1 MPDHPIDPDTAV
13 ATLANGVRVVSIAL
27 PNLHTASVSVFVRSG
42 SQHESKRLNGISH
55 FVEHMAFKGTLTRDC
70 QRINLDAER
79 LGADVNAHTDKD
91 HTAFHLR
98 GLAAHA
104 GTFVQMLGDIVRNGT
119 FPEVELER
127 ERQVI
132 LQEFIEDDDDGLS
145 VAFKLFDKT
154 CFGDHPMARPVIG
167 TRANIER
174 FTRDELTGY
183 VRAQYTGA
191 NLVVGVAGN
200 IDPDQIVRDAEA
212 AFGSMPQ
219 GSRNVVAAPAYGGG
233 VQSRRLTGCPQSHVA
248 LGFPIPGL
256 TQDHQAGI
264 VAAALFGEGMS
275 SPLLDQIRE
284 RRGLVYHAA
293 CSADVMELCGQ
304 FVIEASTSPEHL
316 DEFFI
321 EVTRL
326 LHAHAGSIDPVGF
339 ERARNQI
346 AVRSLLAHERPA
358 RRIEAAA
365 IDLFVL
371 GRVRSQA
378 EVAAAVGDVTP
389 DQVRMTFEQMLAARA
404 SVAVAGKVGKGLNER
419 ILGLML
425 PRA

>member
-1 MPDHPIDPDTAV
+1 M
-13 ATLANGVRVVSIAL
+13 
-27 PNLHTASVSVFVRSG
+27 
-42 SQHESKRLNGISH
+42 
-55 FVEHMAFKGTLTRDC
+55 
-70 QRINLDAER
+70 
-79 LGADVNAHTDKD
+79 
-91 HTAFHLR
+91 
-98 GLAAHA
+98 
-104 GTFVQMLGDIVRNGT
+104 
-119 FPEVELER
+119 
-127 ERQVI
+127 
-132 LQEFIEDDDDGLS
+132 
-145 VAFKLFDKT
+145 
-154 CFGDHPMARPVIG
+154 
-167 TRANIER
+167 
-174 FTRDELTGY
+174 
-183 VRAQYTGA
+183 
-191 NLVVGVAGN
+191 
-200 IDPDQIVRDAEA
+200 
-212 AFGSMPQ
+212 
-219 GSRNVVAAPAYGGG
+219 
-233 VQSRRLTGCPQSHVA
+233 QSRRLTGCPQSHVA

-256 TQDHQAGI
+256 TEDHQAGI

-326 LHAHAGSIDPVGF
+326 LHAHASATDAVGF
-339 ERARNQI
+339 ERARYQI

-378 EVAAAVGDVTP
+378 EITAAVDAVTP
-389 DQVRMTFEQMLAARA
+389 DQVRMAFERMLGARA

-425 PRA
+425 RKV